1 MYIYFWLPKFKWY
14 SFNFTPLNIFSIRDI
29 LLINSSLGGDILN
42 RKILFTLSLL
52 ILAIF
57 AIGSVSALD
66 FGFLSGDSEQTVTID
81 GIDFKIP
88 DGFTEDADEEVINES
103 NVQSGITY
111 LTNSK
116 LFEKDDAIMVIL
128 VADYG
133 EYKVTDD
140 IAKEVG
146 GDATTI
152 EGVDG
157 YLKEDGF
164 FYVFDYAK
172 NDKLV
177 VLSTNDK
184 DIIGDFIIA

>member
-1 MYIYFWLPKFKWY
+1 M
-14 SFNFTPLNIFSIRDI
+14 
-29 LLINSSLGGDILN
+29 N
-42 RKILFTLSLL
+42 RKILFTLSLV

-66 FGFLSGDSEQTVTID
+66 LGFLSGDSEQTVTID

-88 DGFTEDADEEVINES
+88 DGFTEDSDEEVINES

>member
-1 MYIYFWLPKFKWY
+1 MVKMFFVTNSL
-14 SFNFTPLNIFSIRDI
+14 PLNIFLINDR
-29 LLINSSLGGDILN
+29 LLINSNWGGDILN
-42 RKILFTLSLL
+42 KKILFTLSLV

-57 AIGSVSALD
+57 AIGSVSAFDL
-66 FGFLSGDSEQTVTID
+66 GFLSGDSEETVTID
-81 GIDFKIP
+81 GIDFNVP
-88 DGFTEDADEEVINES
+88 DGFTEDADEEIVNES
-103 NVQSGITY
+103 NVRSGITY

-116 LFEKDDAIMVIL
+116 CFENGDTVVVIL

-152 EGVDG
+152 NGIDG
-157 YLKEDGF
+157 YLSEDGF
-164 FYVFDYAK
+164 FYVFNYAK

-177 VLSTNDK
+177 VLSANDK
-184 DIIGDFIIA
+184 DVIGDFLIA

>member
-1 MYIYFWLPKFKWY
+1 M
-14 SFNFTPLNIFSIRDI
+14 
-29 LLINSSLGGDILN
+29 N

>member
-1 MYIYFWLPKFKWY
+1 M
-14 SFNFTPLNIFSIRDI
+14 
-29 LLINSSLGGDILN
+29 N
-42 RKILFTLSLL
+42 RKILFTLSLV

-116 LFEKDDAIMVIL
+116 LFEKYDAIMVIL

>member
-1 MYIYFWLPKFKWY
+1 MNK
-14 SFNFTPLNIFSIRDI
+14 
-29 LLINSSLGGDILN
+29 
-42 RKILFTLSLL
+42 KILFTLSLV
-52 ILAIF
+52 ILAVF

-66 FGFLSGDSEQTVTID
+66 LNFLSGSSEEIVTID

-88 DGFTEDADEEVINES
+88 DGFKEDSDEEVINES
-103 NVQSGITY
+103 NVQGGVTY

-116 LFEKDDAIMVIL
+116 LFEKDDTVMVIL

-133 EYKVTDD
+133 EYEVTDE

-152 EGVDG
+152 NGVDG
-157 YLKEDGF
+157 YLKEDNF
-164 FYVFDYAK
+164 FYVFNYAK

-184 DIIGDFIIA
+184 DIIGDFIVA

>member
-1 MYIYFWLPKFKWY
+1 M
-14 SFNFTPLNIFSIRDI
+14 
-29 LLINSSLGGDILN
+29 N
-42 RKILFTLSLL
+42 RKILFTLSLV

-164 FYVFDYAK
+164 FYLFDYAK

>member
-1 MYIYFWLPKFKWY
+1 M
-14 SFNFTPLNIFSIRDI
+14 
-29 LLINSSLGGDILN
+29 SLV
-42 RKILFTLSLL
+42 

-66 FGFLSGDSEQTVTID
+66 LGFLSGDSEQTVTID

-88 DGFTEDADEEVINES
+88 DGFSEDSDEEVINES

-152 EGVDG
+152 GGVGG

>member
-1 MYIYFWLPKFKWY
+1 M
-14 SFNFTPLNIFSIRDI
+14 LNK
-29 LLINSSLGGDILN
+29 
-42 RKILFTLSLL
+42 KILFTLSLV

-66 FGFLSGDSEQTVTID
+66 LGFLSGDSEQTVTID

-88 DGFTEDADEEVINES
+88 DGFSEDTSEEVVNES
-103 NVQSGITY
+103 NVQSGVTY
-111 LTNSK
+111 FTNSK
-116 LFEKDDAIMVIL
+116 LFEKDDKVMVLL

-152 EGVDG
+152 GGVDG

-164 FYVFDYAK
+164 FHVFNYAK
-172 NDKLV
+172 DGKLV
-177 VLSTNDK
+177 VMSTNDK

>member
-1 MYIYFWLPKFKWY
+1 M
-14 SFNFTPLNIFSIRDI
+14 
-29 LLINSSLGGDILN
+29 SLV
-42 RKILFTLSLL
+42 

>member
-1 MYIYFWLPKFKWY
+1 M
-14 SFNFTPLNIFSIRDI
+14 
-29 LLINSSLGGDILN
+29 N
-42 RKILFTLSLL
+42 RKILFTLSLV

-140 IAKEVG
+140 TAKEVG

>member
-1 MYIYFWLPKFKWY
+1 MA
-14 SFNFTPLNIFSIRDI
+14 
-29 LLINSSLGGDILN
+29 
-42 RKILFTLSLL
+42 
-52 ILAIF
+52 ILAVF

-66 FGFLSGDSEQTVTID
+66 LGFLSGDSSDEIVTID
-81 GIDFKIP
+81 GIDFKVP
-88 DGFTEDADEEVINES
+88 DGFSEDADEEVINES

-116 LFEKDDAIMVIL
+116 CFEKDDTVMVIL

-146 GDATTI
+146 GNATTI

-157 YLKEDGF
+157 YLSEDGF
-164 FYVFDYAK
+164 FYVFNYAK

-177 VLSTNDK
+177 VLSTNDESV
-184 DIIGDFIIA
+184 IGDFIIA